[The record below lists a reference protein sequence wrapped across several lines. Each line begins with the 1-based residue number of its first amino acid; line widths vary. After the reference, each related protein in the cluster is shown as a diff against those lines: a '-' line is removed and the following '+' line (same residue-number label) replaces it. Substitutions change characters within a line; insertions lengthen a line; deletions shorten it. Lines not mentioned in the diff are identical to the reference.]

1 MLIEGNPADLPGLD
15 LPSNSQDFVENL
27 PNDLIE
33 ILNKIATEGGGVWLV
48 GGCVRDSM
56 LGQKVKDFDIAVD
69 FSPTEMMRIFP
80 DAIPTGLDFGCVTL
94 RGSKQNYEA
103 TTLRSE
109 SGYSDGR
116 RPDQVELVSS
126 LSKDLE
132 RRDFT
137 INAMAIDVA
146 RKFLHDPHNGR
157 LDLKKG
163 VIKSVGIPTQ
173 RINEDGLRILRAYR
187 FMDRGEIGLWPMNQ
201 DLSIAIRN
209 QSEILNKI
217 SSERINVEFSKII
230 AGKHC
235 SQIVEKMLNDGVLP
249 IFSPLDPINCYT
261 AVRGLNSPDT
271 LKLSTEA
278 RISMLFSNLDQDK
291 LSKFLRDMKTSNE
304 FRKKCLLLHSL
315 IGTMPDSTIESSRV
329 HKHILGP
336 NGFEH
341 LIIQKIISEYNIQ
354 TLSSSEIDSN
364 EVLSAI
370 ERYHS
375 IPSKVALPL
384 LDGEY
389 LMRTTGIPS
398 GKKLGCLKD
407 WLFRLQVERSIT
419 SFEKME
425 SLLCSLPWTADNFEQ
440 WPKMIFPEK

>member
-15 LPSNSQDFVENL
+15 LPSNSQDFVEKL

-56 LGQKVKDFDIAVD
+56 LGQKVKDFDLAVD
-69 FSPTEMMRIFP
+69 FSPTEMMKIFP

-146 RKFLHDPHNGR
+146 RRVLHDPHNGR

-163 VIKSVGIPTQ
+163 VIKSVGIPAQ
-173 RINEDGLRILRAYR
+173 RLSEDGLRILRAYR
-187 FMDRGEIGLWPMNQ
+187 FMDRGDSGLWPMNQ

-235 SQIVEKMLNDGVLP
+235 SQIVDKMLKDGVLS

-271 LKLSTEA
+271 LKLSNEA
-278 RISMLFSNLDQDK
+278 RIAMLFSNLESDK

-304 FRKKCLLLHSL
+304 FRKKCLLLYSL
-315 IGTMPDSTIESSRV
+315 FGSMPDSTIESSRV

-336 NGFEH
+336 NGLEH
-341 LIIQKIISEYNIQ
+341 LILQKIISEYNIQ
-354 TLSSSEIDSN
+354 TLTSSEIEPS
-364 EVLSAI
+364 EILSAI
-370 ERYHS
+370 ERYQS
-375 IPSKVALPL
+375 IPSKVILPL

-407 WLFRLQVERSIT
+407 WLYRLQVERSIT

-440 WPKMIFPEK
+440 WPKMTFPNK